1 MKNLFICHTQ
11 AQLILASGLVRGRFK
26 EDINDL
32 ILFVDF
38 GLTQRQKERLNGTF
52 NRILFLQSI
61 YPAEYNTLRAKL
73 KWYPNDWKE
82 IKKFVYDKF
91 DRAFAV
97 CDWLLLVQKTLKR
110 VYSINASVEIAW
122 LEDGITAYY
131 SDSDMRGGLDS
142 NSLTSGLRKFL
153 FKYLLGAG
161 KFYDRDFRETG
172 GLKCLKTVYTC
183 YPNSVR
189 EPYRSRR
196 ELIEITDEEY
206 MLGLKA
212 IYETCSLDLKLPA
225 VILVVDKLDRYEHPE
240 IVKDSI
246 IRFIRESRR
255 EGKKVICK
263 FHPRETMIW
272 EVFDDC
278 QHIDKSIGIENTYL
292 SLMPQK
298 DLVTIAG
305 IKSTGLMS
313 AKKLGFHT
321 LSLFM
326 KCGEDN
332 RNLISFYNGLGID
345 LV

>member
-11 AQLILASGLVRGRFK
+11 AQLILATGLVRGRFK

-38 GLTQRQKERLNGTF
+38 GITQKQKERLNRTF

-61 YPAEYNTLRAKL
+61 YPAEFNTLRAKL
-73 KWYPNDWKE
+73 KWYPKDWRE

-110 VYSINASVEIAW
+110 VYSINPSVEIAW

-131 SDSDMRGGLDS
+131 SDSDMRGGFDS
-142 NSLTSGLRKFL
+142 NTFTTGIRKFL
-153 FKYLLGAG
+153 FKYLLGVG
-161 KFYDRDFRETG
+161 KFYDREFRETG

-196 ELIEITDEEY
+196 EFIEITDDEY
-206 MLGLKA
+206 MFGLKA
-212 IYETCSLDLKLPA
+212 IYESCSLELKLPA

-240 IVKDSI
+240 MVKDSI

-263 FHPRETMIW
+263 FHPRETRIW
-272 EVFDDC
+272 KVFDEC
-278 QHIDKSIGIENTYL
+278 QQIDRSIGIENTYL
-292 SLMPQK
+292 SLIPQK

-313 AKKLGFHT
+313 AKKIGYNVI
-321 LSLFM
+321 SLFPS
-326 KCGEDN
+326 CGESND
-332 RNLISFYNGLGID
+332 NLIRFYTSLGIE
-345 LV
+345 LK